1 MTIAK
6 IRSIRL
12 VLPKKVSLNL
22 DYFYPTPP
30 GIVVQG
36 VPENL
41 THFVFELLHLKIVSI
56 SYAKPLILT
65 LTHRGK
71 QAQN

>member
-1 MTIAK
+1 ME
-6 IRSIRL
+6 
-12 VLPKKVSLNL
+12 
-22 DYFYPTPP
+22 
-30 GIVVQG
+30 IVVLDDVVIAVGIAYILQG

-41 THFVFELLHLKIVSI
+41 TYFVFELLHLKILSI

-71 QAQN
+71 NEYS